1 MPQITKEKDLM
12 TSNIQ
17 QSTFVDDEI
26 DLKEL
31 ILVLWNRKLLIILSI
46 LVAIIASSIYVN
58 MKPNI
63 YEAKAVFTVNSDP
76 YGNVESQGLSGSVD
90 NMKTKA
96 FEYLSSRAIQE
107 KIVTLS
113 GSLSL
118 NLNISIDAKAG
129 EIIATKQGENA
140 QDIFNEVFIFT
151 KYANQVY
158 IQNELDKVKGKLVP
172 VKKLLEKQKV
182 PEVKKLIAENYSYL
196 IYKEALLESG
206 SIELVKVT
214 TAALKPV
221 NYIKPKRLFIVL
233 LATLFTGFVSAFFTL
248 CYDFLMRKSN

>member
-1 MPQITKEKDLM
+1 MK
-12 TSNIQ
+12 SNVQ
-17 QSTFVDDEI
+17 QPSCADDEI

-31 ILVLWNRKLLIILSI
+31 ILVLWHRKLFIILCT

-58 MKPNI
+58 IQPNI

-107 KIVTLS
+107 KIITLS

-182 PEVKKLIAENYSYL
+182 PEVKKLIAENYAYL

-214 TAALKPV
+214 TAVLKPV
-221 NYIKPKRLFIVL
+221 NLIKPKRALIVT
-233 LATLFTGFVSAFFTL
+233 LATLLTAMLSISIVIILHFFIPDKL
-248 CYDFLMRKSN
+248 DK